1 MKIKVIQFWHNFY
14 FPARNVLLSARDDRC
29 RDQESI
35 SLKLKNDL
43 HPCATLH
50 LCREDIVHRLSL
62 LGSRIN
68 FIEINQLT
76 KWQTDKMSL

>member
-14 FPARNVLLSARDDRC
+14 FPARNVLLLARDDRC
-29 RDQESI
+29 CDQELI
-35 SLKLKNDL
+35 SLRLENDQ
-43 HPCATLH
+43 HPGTTLH
-50 LCREDIVHRLSL
+50 LCREDIVHRLSP

-76 KWQTDKMSL
+76 K